1 MFDLD
6 MTQPD
11 RTANAILTD
20 LRATGKA
27 YAEAKR
33 ESEDLEA
40 DAKVVEAAF
49 KAAARK
55 GDKAIGEKPTIDAV
69 KDALVL
75 DADVRESQGAARD
88 AAYKASLRKITY
100 DTVRDAKEMFNALCY
115 LHSKVD

>member
-40 DAKVVEAAF
+40 DAKVTEAAF
-49 KAAARK
+49 KARART
-55 GDKAIGEKPTIDAV
+55 GQISIGEKATVDAV
-69 KDALVL
+69 KDAVIL
-75 DADVRESQGAARD
+75 DADVQNAQGEARD
-88 AAYKASLRKITY
+88 AAYKASLRKIAY